1 MKYLVTD
8 MGELEQYSI
17 DRRRSLTTPDRSGLG
32 HKRSGKSPKRSTFMF
47 ERSTIKPERSRP
59 APDRSGTRPKRSS
72 TISVR
77 LKRRLDRS
85 QFSKTRSQC
94 LIKSDICN
102 TKRQHMSSSYG
113 T

>member
-1 MKYLVTD
+1 MKYLVID

-17 DRRRSLTTPDRSGLG
+17 DRKRSLTTLDRSRMG

-59 APDRSGTRPKRSS
+59 APDRSGMPPKRST
-72 TISVR
+72 TIPVR

-85 QFSKTRSQC
+85 QILKTHS
-94 LIKSDICN
+94 
-102 TKRQHMSSSYG
+102 
-113 T
+113 